1 MVMRNR
7 HDGKNSP
14 EWWDDLPP
22 AVRKRISPAPSVERE
37 GSWRTNQREP
47 VAYRSGVLR
56 DLARLAVLF
65 LIVALANLL
74 FLLIALSFLASPPPA
89 R

>member
-7 HDGKNSP
+7 HDGKNTP

-22 AVRKRISPAPSVERE
+22 AVRKRISPAPSDESE
-37 GSWRTNQREP
+37 GSSRDNCRDP
-47 VAYRSGVLR
+47 VPHRSRILR

-74 FLLIALSFLASPPPA
+74 FLLIALSFLAGPPA
-89 R
+89 AR